1 MAILTTQ
8 SDAYYA
14 SSGDHGNYRYISLA
28 EIIDSFAA
36 TYVGAG
42 KLCEKAL
49 HMDINFHAIR
59 AMQELSYDTI
69 RCTKDWEVVV
79 PSSLMLIMPL
89 DYINYVKLAW
99 ADTNGI
105 ERIIYPTSKTSNPL
119 DINHTVNSEGA
130 FDTSAFTTDQDLS
143 TDESSDTNASYEAQ
157 TANDLYSQDAD
168 SMDDTLGR
176 LVGSRYGL
184 DPQHAQSNGSFFI
197 DESAGKFHFSSN
209 LAGKT
214 LVLKYISD
222 GLVTTGYGP
231 NNGSIDLT
239 ASMVP
244 KMAEEAI
251 YKHILY
257 GILSSR
263 IDTPAGILQLVKKE
277 RFAETRK
284 AKIRLS
290 NIKLEEL
297 TQVLRG
303 SSKIIKH

>member
-1 MAILTTQ
+1 MAILTTRADQ
-8 SDAYYA
+8 YYA
-14 SSGDHGNYRYISLA
+14 NSGDHGNYRYISLA

-36 TYVGAG
+36 TYVGPN
-42 KLCEKAL
+42 KLCQNVL

-59 AMQELSYDTI
+59 ALQELSYDTLK
-69 RCTKDWEVVV
+69 CTKDWEVEV
-79 PSSLMLIMPL
+79 PDALVLVTPI
-89 DYINYVKLAW
+89 DYINYVKLSW
-99 ADTNGI
+99 TDGNGI
-105 ERIIYPTSKTSNPL
+105 QRIIYPTSKTSNPL
-119 DINHTVNSEGA
+119 DVNHTVTSEGA
-130 FDTSAFTTDQDLS
+130 FDTSAFSADQDLTTDETSYTVDKFKNQSPVDLGS
-143 TDESSDTNASYEAQ
+143 TDSDEVD
-157 TANDLYSQDAD
+157 DLYGHLKGQ
-168 SMDDTLGR
+168 
-176 LVGSRYGL
+176 RYGI
-184 DPQHAQSNGSFFI
+184 DPQYAQGNGTFFI

-222 GLVTTGYGP
+222 GLVTSGYGP
-231 NNGSIDLT
+231 DNGSIDLT

-257 GILSSR
+257 GILSAR
-263 IDTPAGILQLVKKE
+263 RDTEPATLMLVKKE
-277 RFAETRK
+277 KFAETRK
-284 AKIRLS
+284 AKLRLS